1 MAASG
6 VTFSIPTLNEERR
19 LARCL
24 SSIRSQEYPQDH
36 VEIIVADGGSRD
48 STVAIAR
55 GYGARVVHNEQ
66 RLAEPGVAL
75 GMSLACH
82 EYCVAFAADNVLPHN
97 GWLSAMTQPLDEH
110 PAIGAAFTHIVNAEH
125 DNAFNRY
132 FNALHADPFNAFVFA
147 DAATPR
153 RFHRLYRIER
163 STPHYTAFRFSVE
176 QYPLLALAQGFMVRR
191 TLMQARSTD
200 FDDIL
205 PILRLIEDG
214 IPMAYVPS
222 AGVQHFSMSGLP
234 DFARKYNRRIT
245 NAMEHSY
252 MQRMGYLSTQRK
264 IRQYLWPA
272 YALSIIAPAIDALR
286 WTATTRRLYYAYH
299 PAANLILAL
308 LIAKHMTIRLY
319 QTAFN
324 QLAMAQPSR
333 HRSNSPV
340 DADLAVTATPIAKD

>member
-1 MAASG
+1 MVASG

-24 SSIRSQEYPQDH
+24 ASIRSQDYPQDR
-36 VEIIVADGGSRD
+36 VEIIIADGGSQD

-55 GYGARVVHNEQ
+55 DYGARVVHNEQ

-75 GMSLACH
+75 AMSLASH
-82 EYCVAFAADNVLPHN
+82 DYCVAFAADNVLPHKD
-97 GWLSAMTQPLDEH
+97 WLYAMTQPLDVD
-110 PAIGAAFTHIVNAEH
+110 PTIGAAFTHIVNARH
-125 DNAFNRY
+125 DHAFNRY

-147 DAATPR
+147 DAAMPQ

-163 STPHYTAFRFSVE
+163 STPQYTAFRFNVD

-191 TLMQARSTD
+191 AHMQARNTD

-205 PILRLIEDG
+205 PILHLIEDG
-214 IPMAYVPS
+214 MLMAYVPS
-222 AGVQHFSMSGLP
+222 AGVQHFSMSGLQ

-252 MQRMGYLSTQRK
+252 VRRMGYLSTQRK

-272 YALSIIAPAIDALR
+272 YALSIVAPSIDALR
-286 WTATTRRLYYAYH
+286 WIATTRRLYYAYH
-299 PAANLILAL
+299 PAANFILGL
-308 LIAKHMTIRLY
+308 LIAKHVTIRLY
-319 QTAFN
+319 R
-324 QLAMAQPSR
+324 AMLTQRATAQPSR
-333 HRSNSPV
+333 HRSSSSA
-340 DADLAVTATPIAKD
+340 DADLAAAAHPITEE